1 MRSLSRRRLTGSL
14 GIAGVAIAGVAIAGR
29 RPALAGRPLLEV
41 YKSPWCGC
49 CGAWVEHMQQAGFA
63 VEVNEL
69 DDVAPLK
76 AMLGIVPELQSCHTA
91 VVDGYVVE
99 GHVPAREVTRLL
111 AERPAGTGLAVPGM
125 PIGSP
130 GMEQDGMREPY
141 EVVLFAADKRSVFAR
156 Y

>member
-1 MRSLSRRRLTGSL
+1 MRLLSRRRLLGSL
-14 GIAGVAIAGVAIAGR
+14 AIVGG
-29 RPALAGRPLLEV
+29 ALAGGRSAFAAGPALEV

-69 DDVAPLK
+69 DDLAPLK
-76 AMLGIVPELQSCHTA
+76 TMLGVAPELQSCHTA
-91 VVDGYVVE
+91 LVDGYVVE

-111 AERPAGTGLAVPGM
+111 AERPMATGLAVPGM

-130 GMEQDGMREPY
+130 GMEQGDLREPY
-141 EVVLFAADKRSVFAR
+141 EVLLFRGEERAVFAR

>member
-1 MRSLSRRRLTGSL
+1 MRQLSRRRLVGWL
-14 GIAGVAIAGVAIAGR
+14 GIAGFAVAAG
-29 RPALAGRPLLEV
+29 RPALAGGPSLEV

-49 CGAWVEHMQQAGFA
+49 CGAWVEHMQAAGFA
-63 VEVNEL
+63 VAVNEL
-69 DDVAPLK
+69 DDLAPLK
-76 AMLGIVPELQSCHTA
+76 AMLGVAPELQSCHTA

-111 AERPAGTGLAVPGM
+111 AERPTATGLAVPGM

-130 GMEQDGMREPY
+130 GMEQDGLREPY